1 MVFSNYAYRG
11 AYRPFQVQL
20 LKVGQMEA
28 LVTVKLGE
36 TELRGRMTGIAC
48 REARWP
54 QVLDLVGDGVVPRA
68 VLRRS

>member
-1 MVFSNYAYRG
+1 
-11 AYRPFQVQL
+11 
-20 LKVGQMEA
+20 LKVGQVEA

-36 TELRGRMTGIAC
+36 TELRGSMTGIAC